1 MERKILN
8 TRGFSRAAAEDS
20 KFTNLGFVGVA
31 SNPAPKTEILYDGDG
46 NPVQVDVFSGAA
58 NRVNLKFPEAPGD
71 CASLAG
77 AYVTID
83 DPTGTHLFYLWFF
96 VAGSGSNPSLPG
108 RTGIQVTGAAN
119 AASLTQATVST
130 LNASAAAAYVLAKPL
145 DALNVSLYH
154 KGYGHVV
161 QPGSNS
167 NLLQV
172 TNLRLGEDF
181 ALASRTTLN
190 YDAEGNPTSLTRV
203 EF

>member
-58 NRVNLKFPEAPGD
+58 NRVNLKFPETPGD

-77 AYVTID
+77 TYVTID

-96 VAGSGSNPSLPG
+96 VGGVGSNPSLPG
-108 RTGIQVTGAAN
+108 RTGVQVTSAAN
-119 AASLTQATVST
+119 AASLTAATVSAV
-130 LNASAAAAYVLAKPL
+130 NASGIAPYVLAKPL
-145 DALNVSLYH
+145 DTFNISLYH
-154 KGYGHVV
+154 KDYGAVV
-161 QPGSNS
+161 QPAASS
-167 NLLQV
+167 SLLQV
-172 TNLRLGEDF
+172 TNLRLGENF
-181 ALASRTTLN
+181 ALASRTTLG
-190 YDAEGNPTSLTRV
+190 YTDGNPTSLTRV